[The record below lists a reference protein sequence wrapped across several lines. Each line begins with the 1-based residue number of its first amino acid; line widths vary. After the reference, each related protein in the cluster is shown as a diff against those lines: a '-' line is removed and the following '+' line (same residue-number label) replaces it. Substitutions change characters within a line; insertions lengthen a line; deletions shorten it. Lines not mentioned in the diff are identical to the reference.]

1 MALSVSG
8 SRVVASL
15 TTWFSTSFT
24 SGFEVLSRASC
35 VIARSSSAP
44 TPGGTSLL
52 ASAHVTHPHRYP
64 SYFPNA
70 SFLSALED
78 SSLRY
83 SIELRDSQSGEILSR
98 ARLPPLLRPTRH
110 PFRDVAC
117 MRLDANVEAILKT
130 LDGLSVATLADTSPQ
145 ASDSLLCEGHFLLAA
160 KNSETNE
167 DESLLL
173 PRQVTGKLIG
183 RSSAQAFLRTEEVLE
198 MGMCGGPVT
207 KEGVIVGIIEGIV
220 PLDGATEPAVDAVQA
235 RARKLLGGAA
245 VMVEVDALREVIDL
259 SIK

>member
-1 MALSVSG
+1 MAASG

-15 TTWFSTSFT
+15 TTWFSAPFT

-35 VIARSSSAP
+35 VIARTSEAP
-44 TPGGTSLL
+44 TPGGASLL

-70 SFLSALED
+70 SFLSALDD

-83 SIELRDSQSGEILSR
+83 SIELRDSKSGEILSR
-98 ARLPPLLRPTRH
+98 ARLPPSLRPIRH
-110 PFRDVAC
+110 PVRDVAC
-117 MRLDANVEAILKT
+117 LRLDANVDAILKT
-130 LDGLSVATLADTSPQ
+130 LDGLTVAALADTSPQ
-145 ASDSLLCEGHFLLAA
+145 ASDSLLCNGHFLLAA
-160 KNSETNE
+160 INSETND

-207 KEGVIVGIIEGIV
+207 TKEGVIVGIIEGIV
-220 PLDGATEPAVDAVQA
+220 PLDGATGPAVDAVQA

-245 VMVEVDALREVIDL
+245 VMVEIDALREVIEL
-259 SIK
+259 IK